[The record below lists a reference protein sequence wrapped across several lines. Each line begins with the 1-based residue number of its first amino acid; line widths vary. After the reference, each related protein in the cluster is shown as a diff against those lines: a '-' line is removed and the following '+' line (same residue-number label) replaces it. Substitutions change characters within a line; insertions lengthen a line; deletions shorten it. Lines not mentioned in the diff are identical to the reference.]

1 MITIPCLTFSLSRLC
16 CVPFALLIA
25 PFVTLLVTFSA
36 TAKELPVWEAGVG
49 AGGLSMSHY
58 VGSDESASYGFA
70 YPFFI
75 YRSEYIQAD
84 RDGLRAK
91 LFQRDNLRLNI
102 SVNASLPVNSEDNNA
117 REGMDD
123 LDPMLEIGPT
133 IQYRLYQSDNNYHRW
148 KLDFPLRVGLTFG
161 DSLIANRGWVTNP
174 SVVYS
179 GGDSQWKQWM
189 SAGPMFA
196 EQRYHRYFYDVDNAF
211 VREGR
216 EEYQSKPGYVGM
228 KLSMSLRRKFKQL
241 SIGGFVRYV
250 NLHGSANEDSPL
262 VKARDYF
269 AFGMAINWRMA
280 QSTKT
285 VRVKTGF

>member
-1 MITIPCLTFSLSRLC
+1 MTRALNLILSLTRLC
-16 CVPFALLIA
+16 SVSVALLVA
-25 PFVTLLVTFSA
+25 ANA
-36 TAKELPVWEAGVG
+36 TAKELPVWEVGVG
-49 AGGLSMSHY
+49 VGGLSMSHY
-58 VGSDESASYGFA
+58 LGADESASYGFA

-75 YRSEYIQAD
+75 YRSEYIRAD

-102 SVNASLPVNSEDNNA
+102 SVNASLPVNSEDNRT

-133 IQYRLYQSDNNYHRW
+133 IQYRLYQSSNNYHHW

-161 DSLIANRGWVTNP
+161 GPDVANRGWLTNP
-174 SVVYS
+174 SLVYS
-179 GGDSQWKQWM
+179 GGDSHWKQWV
-189 SAGPMFA
+189 SVGPMFA
-196 EQRYHRYFYDVDNAF
+196 EQRYHRYFYDIDKEF

-216 EEYQSKPGYVGM
+216 EEYRSKSGYVGT
-228 KLSMSLRRKFKQL
+228 KLSMSLRRKFDQL

-250 NLHGSANEDSPL
+250 NLHGAANEDSPL

-269 AFGMAINWRMA
+269 AFGVAINWRIA

-285 VRVKTGF
+285 VPVKTDF